1 MVERIYLQD
10 WFYNAGIVGLL
21 RLLGGETVKGDGLFS
36 KGGAR
41 IDGVKIGENFV
52 EVDKELF
59 KDFSRK
65 YYLEAAKREVE
76 VWAIDSLTLGS
87 SEESLKKL
95 RSSLEKVLKN
105 LFPHL
110 KEEIELPRVS
120 KKNLEE
126 VRESLEKALIRVK
139 EEKEKL
145 FRGELPFEE
154 VVEPVAKKWL
164 KRGFFSKGGS
174 NKLYDSWKN
183 LKEKVEEPLRAPL
196 KVFTLKGVKLPCLL
210 CQDRFAKEGLSL
222 SKAISDLVGFNKDN
236 LNLLHL
242 KGKGLANKGIP
253 VCEVCQAV
261 ISSLPLGVVK
271 FGSSFLFVN
280 NTFSVEE
287 LFKDNQLLK
296 GVLSTSS
303 PFFNF
308 FAKKVLEK
316 ERESAKVI
324 SLLGTS
330 IIEME
335 LGALPKVK
343 GLNLSYGV
351 AKLLSQSSYYS
362 LLEKFSRAYYQ
373 VGSGKNRRSF
383 NLLVEFLENLI
394 EGKRSYSFLYKLF
407 RFFLTSERNKDLKV
421 SYLPLQLH
429 YLNLAL
435 FRAKENLEGGMGEI
449 TEKELWSLFFGGQ
462 ELRRALIGRGA
473 ENKVNSIAFKLLNA
487 LKVGDSHRFMDLL
500 LRIYAGFSLK
510 VPQTFI
516 KTLENEEAFKSAG
529 YSFVAGL
536 LSEREGGLKDG
547 KEG

>member
-21 RLLGGETVKGDGLFS
+21 RLFGGETIKGDGLFS
-36 KGGAR
+36 KGGAQ
-41 IDGVKIGENFV
+41 IKGVKIGENFV
-52 EVDKELF
+52 EVERELF

-95 RSSLEKVLKN
+95 KSSLEKVLKN

-126 VRESLEKALIRVK
+126 VRESLEKAFIRVK

-154 VVEPVAKKWL
+154 VVEPIAKKWL

-174 NKLYDSWKN
+174 KKLYDSWKN
-183 LKEKVEEPLRAPL
+183 LKEKVEEPLGAPL
-196 KVFTLKGVKLPCLL
+196 NVLKVKGVKLPCLL

-296 GVLSTSS
+296 GILSTSS
-303 PFFNF
+303 SFFNF

-351 AKLLSQSSYYS
+351 AKLLSQSSYCE
-362 LLEKFSRAYYQ
+362 LLEKLSKAYYQ
-373 VGSGKNRRSF
+373 VGSGKNKRSF

-462 ELRRALIGRGA
+462 ELRRALIGKGA

-500 LRIYAGFSLK
+500 LRVYAGFSLK

-536 LSEREGGLKDG
+536 LSEREGGLKDE